1 MNNTLAEQNNFLQLQ
16 DIEINKFSIKSVVT
30 EILQIPTTENSNTA
44 IAQTTFETENVK
56 VSMPGFATQTTSS
69 SKETPVIINDA
80 IESSIRSALSAI
92 KTIARPSQQQAHK
105 ELPIAP
111 VKHSASGAKP
121 ITENQSKFI
130 KGLARGTSPDTVA
143 RETVGKSLS
152 DCSSADAD
160 TIIKTLKAKTTPP
173 NTNLPWQTD

>member
-56 VSMPGFATQTTSS
+56 VSMPGFATQTTSGS
-69 SKETPVIINDA
+69 NETPVITNDA
-80 IESSIRSALSAI
+80 IESSIRSAISAI

-111 VKHSASGAKP
+111 VKHAASGAKP
-121 ITENQSKFI
+121 ITESQSKFI

-143 RETVGKSLS
+143 HETVGKLLS

-160 TIIKTLKAKTTPP
+160 TIIKTLKAKRTPP